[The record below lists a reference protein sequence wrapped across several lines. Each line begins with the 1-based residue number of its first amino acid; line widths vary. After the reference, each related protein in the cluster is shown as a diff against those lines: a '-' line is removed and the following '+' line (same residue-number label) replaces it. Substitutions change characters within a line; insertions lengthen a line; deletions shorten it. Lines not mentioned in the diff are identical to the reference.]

1 MKRWMCL
8 IAIAVFVLSA
18 GAGRAHEL
26 RPAFLE
32 LRQLDGEKYAV
43 LFKVPARGPDKR
55 LALYVRLPEDCEFLA
70 PARTS
75 FTGTAFVERSTI
87 RRDGGLLDA
96 DIRIDGLSETRT
108 DALVRIEHADG
119 RTQIERLTPPSPAF
133 RVQRAPGKAEI
144 ATTYIGLG
152 VEHILL
158 GIDHLLFVLG
168 LLLIVRGRRLL
179 IKTITAFTLAHS
191 ITLGAAV
198 LGFVHVRQAPVEAVI
213 ALSILF
219 LTTELSRRG
228 KGDQGLTER
237 YPWIVAFV
245 FGCLHGFGFAGALT
259 DVGLPATDIPLALLM
274 FNAGVE
280 VGQLM
285 FVAGCLALVHLAKLA
300 LGATANWAPKAVA
313 YGIGSVSA
321 YWLIE
326 RVVSFW

>member
-8 IAIAVFVLSA
+8 VALAVSVLSA
-18 GAGRAHEL
+18 GVGRAHEL
-26 RPAFLE
+26 RPAYLE
-32 LRQLDGEKYAV
+32 LRQLDGDKYAV

-55 LALYVRLPEDCEFLA
+55 LALYVGLPEDCQLVE

-75 FTGTAFVERSTI
+75 YTGTAFVERSTI
-87 RRDGGLLDA
+87 RRDGGLTDA
-96 DIRIDGLSETRT
+96 EIRIDGLTGTRT

-119 RTQIERLTPPSPAF
+119 RTQTERLTPSSPVL
-133 RVQRAPGKAEI
+133 RVQRAPGKTEI

-179 IKTITAFTLAHS
+179 VKTITAFTIAHS

-198 LGFVHVRQAPVEAVI
+198 LGFVHVPQVPVEAVI

-219 LTTELSRRG
+219 LAAELSRRG
-228 KGDQGLTER
+228 KGDPGLTER

-274 FNAGVE
+274 FNGGVE
-280 VGQLM
+280 IGQLI
-285 FVAGCLALVHLAKLA
+285 FVAGCLALIRLAKPV
-300 LGATANWAPKAVA
+300 LGATASWVPRAAA